1 MTGAIKGLSTL
12 HEKCP
17 YSKYLS
23 VFSPNAGKHGHFLP
37 SGSEK
42 LFQASD
48 MERLHSRRWLRKLRG
63 FYEIRKSKSPPY
75 LFNLIPS
82 SSKMHTARS
91 SDNITPFKVRH

>member
-1 MTGAIKGLSTL
+1 MKSVRIRSISQ
-12 HEKCP
+12 
-17 YSKYLS
+17 YSVRMRENTDQNNSEY
-23 VFSPNAGKHGHFLP
+23 GHFLP